1 MANLN
6 LKDFI
11 PRLYQET
18 IFATAINHNVLTVL
32 PTGMGKTALAMM
44 RAAYRMH
51 QYPDSKVLIL
61 TPTRPLCQQHYDTLI
76 RHLDIDPTQ
85 IVFFTGHIKPEKR
98 EELWKFA
105 RVIISTPQGLT
116 NDIISAKIKLADV
129 SLLVFDE
136 CHRATGDYDYV
147 WLAKQYNKTASHPRI
162 LGLTAS
168 PGSDLEQIGE
178 ICKNLYIEEIEVRTE
193 DDPDVKPYIQ
203 DVKISW
209 LKVELP
215 EEFLLIRK
223 FLDECFRS
231 KLQEMKKLG
240 YLNAAQIQHASKTEL
255 LGVQANLHAQIA
267 QGDRTMELMKSV
279 SLAAEAMKIHHA
291 LELIET
297 QGIQQLLA
305 YIERIEAESLTS
317 KVKAVQNLVRDI
329 NFRSA
334 LIKTRALSEKNTEH
348 PKLYMLKRLVKQE
361 IDEKKEVKIIIF
373 TQYRDTAV
381 KIKQILDELELYGI
395 TSKIFVGQQKKRE
408 TGLSQKEQSA
418 MLDQFRNS
426 EFNVIIMTSVGEEG
440 LDIPQVDLVV
450 FYEPV
455 PSAIRTI
462 QRKGRTG
469 RQDSGRVIVL
479 MTKNT
484 RDEAYRWSAHHKE
497 LRMYRTLADLKKKLK
512 LNKTEQHT
520 LTDKNEMSSAA
531 YSSTNA
537 HNTHN
542 AHSRVYDLHS
552 TNSMKNNTL
561 TNYTNDTN
569 NNNQIVSLLN
579 PQTSHTEA
587 VAADNVP
594 SSPNDGPAA
603 LNATELTSAS
613 VVSTP
618 APDKIQ
624 VTELKV
630 YVDFREKANPVV
642 KELLELGMNIKLE
655 TLNSGDYLVSSRTA
669 IEFKKTEDFV
679 NSIIDGR
686 LLQQMKDMKEAYEKP
701 LLIVEG
707 EQDIYSVRNIHPN
720 AIRGMFATIAVTY
733 NIPILQTKNFK
744 ETASLI
750 YFIAKREQE
759 ESTGDFSNHANRKPS
774 TLAEQ
779 QEYFVSS
786 LPNVGLNLAKD
797 LLKEFKSV
805 KNVVNA
811 SEQELQKVDNLG
823 EKKAAKLKE
832 VFEKE
837 YNA

>member
-1 MANLN
+1 MTNLA
-6 LKDFI
+6 LKDFT

-18 IFATAINHNVLTVL
+18 IFAAAINHNVLTVL
-32 PTGMGKTALAMM
+32 PTGIGKTALAMM
-44 RAAYRMH
+44 LASYRMH
-51 QYPDSKVLIL
+51 QYPNSKVLIL

-76 RHLDIDPTQ
+76 KHLDIDQNQ

-98 EELWKFA
+98 EELWKSA

-116 NDIISAKIKLADV
+116 NDIISGKIKLADV
-129 SLLVFDE
+129 SLMVFDE

-147 WLAKQYNKTASHPRI
+147 WLAKQYDKTASHPRI

-168 PGSDLEQIGE
+168 PGSDLEKIAE

-203 DVKISW
+203 DVEIKW
-209 LKVELP
+209 LKVDLP
-215 EEFLLIRK
+215 DEFLQIRK

-240 YLNAAQIQHASKTEL
+240 YLNSAQIQHASKTEL
-255 LGVQANLHAQIA
+255 LGVQANLHGQIA
-267 QGDRTMELMKSV
+267 QGDRTLELMKSV
-279 SLAAEAMKIHHA
+279 SLAAEAMKVQHA
-291 LELIET
+291 LELVET

-305 YIERIEAESLTS
+305 YLERIESESLTS

-334 LIKTRALSEKNTEH
+334 LIKTRTLSEKNIEH
-348 PKLYMLKRLVKQE
+348 PKLYLLKRLIKQE

-408 TGLSQKEQSA
+408 TGLSQKEQSL
-418 MLDQFRNS
+418 MLSQFRNS

-469 RQDSGRVIVL
+469 RQDSGRVIIL

-497 LRMYRTLADLKKKLK
+497 LRMYRTLTDLKKKLK
-512 LNKTEQHT
+512 LTRAQQHT
-520 LTDKNEMSSAA
+520 LADKNEDD
-531 YSSTNA
+531 STI
-537 HNTHN
+537 HNIHHN
-542 AHSRVYDLHS
+542 SHSRVYDLRS
-552 TNSMKNNTL
+552 PSPIKNNSL
-561 TNYTNDTN
+561 SAYSSNADTINHN
-569 NNNQIVSLLN
+569 NNVVILLS
-579 PQTSHTEA
+579 PQTSQIEA
-587 VAADNVP
+587 IASKSESETPIVTLANLSSTNNVAITDNAIL
-594 SSPNDGPAA
+594 SP
-603 LNATELTSAS
+603 
-613 VVSTP
+613 
-618 APDKIQ
+618 PDKIQ

-630 YVDFREKANPVV
+630 YVDYREKANPVV
-642 KELLELGMNIKLE
+642 KELLELGMNVKLE
-655 TLNSGDYLVSSRTA
+655 TLSSGDYLVSGKAA

-686 LLQQMKDMKEAYEKP
+686 LLQQIKSMKEAYEKP

-720 AIRGMFATIAVTY
+720 AIRGMLATIAVSY
-733 NIPILQTKNFK
+733 GIPILQTKNFK

-759 ESTGDFSNHANRKPS
+759 ESIGDFSNHANRKPS

-779 QEYFVSS
+779 QEYFISS
-786 LPNVGLNLAKD
+786 LPNLGLNIAKD
-797 LLKEFKSV
+797 LLKEFKTV
-805 KNVVNA
+805 KNIVNA
-811 SEQELQKVDNLG
+811 TSEELQKVDNLG
-823 EKKAAKLKE
+823 EKKAAKLKD
-832 VFEKE
+832 VFERE
-837 YNA
+837 YEA

>member
-1 MANLN
+1 MRHWTNTGNIYKQNCICQFMENLN
-6 LKDFI
+6 IKDFV

-44 RAAYRMH
+44 LAAYRMH
-51 QYPDSKVLIL
+51 QYPNSKVLIL
-61 TPTRPLCQQHYDTLI
+61 TPTRPLCQQHYDTII

-147 WLAKQYNKTASHPRI
+147 WLAKQYDKTARHPRI

-279 SLAAEAMKIHHA
+279 SLAAEAMKIQHA

-297 QGIQQLLA
+297 QGIQQLQA
-305 YIERIEAESLTS
+305 YLERIETESLTS

-334 LIKTRALSEKNTEH
+334 LIKTRALSEKNIQH

-579 PQTSHTEA
+579 PQTS
-587 VAADNVP
+587 
-594 SSPNDGPAA
+594 
-603 LNATELTSAS
+603 
-613 VVSTP
+613 
-618 APDKIQ
+618 
-624 VTELKV
+624 
-630 YVDFREKANPVV
+630 
-642 KELLELGMNIKLE
+642 
-655 TLNSGDYLVSSRTA
+655 
-669 IEFKKTEDFV
+669 
-679 NSIIDGR
+679 
-686 LLQQMKDMKEAYEKP
+686 
-701 LLIVEG
+701 
-707 EQDIYSVRNIHPN
+707 
-720 AIRGMFATIAVTY
+720 
-733 NIPILQTKNFK
+733 
-744 ETASLI
+744 
-750 YFIAKREQE
+750 
-759 ESTGDFSNHANRKPS
+759 
-774 TLAEQ
+774 
-779 QEYFVSS
+779 
-786 LPNVGLNLAKD
+786 
-797 LLKEFKSV
+797 
-805 KNVVNA
+805 
-811 SEQELQKVDNLG
+811 
-823 EKKAAKLKE
+823 
-832 VFEKE
+832 
-837 YNA
+837 